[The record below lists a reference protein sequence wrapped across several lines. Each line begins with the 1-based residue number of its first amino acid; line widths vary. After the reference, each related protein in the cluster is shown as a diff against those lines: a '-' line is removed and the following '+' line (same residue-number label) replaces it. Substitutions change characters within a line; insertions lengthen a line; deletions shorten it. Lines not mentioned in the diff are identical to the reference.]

1 MQRIILK
8 KKKDAFVRRFHPW
21 IFSGAVQRK
30 SDDLTDGEVV
40 EVYTKGGEY
49 LATGHYQD
57 GSICVR
63 IFSFEQVEPNA
74 DFWLKKLQNAYD
86 YRVQL
91 DLVDNAET
99 NCYRLVHAEGDGLP
113 GLIIDVYGTAAVVQC
128 HSIGM
133 HGEREHLAAA
143 LQQIYGDRLT
153 TIYDKSREVLPPNYA
168 RGMENSYLLGESA
181 STIVLENGNRFA
193 INWETGQKTGFF
205 LDQRD
210 NRELLKRYAKG
221 KSVLN
226 TFCYSG
232 GFSIYGLQ
240 AGATEVHSVDVSQK
254 AMDLVAEN
262 VSLNGGRLVPQP
274 LRETLL
280 SVNQEEQRQTG
291 MSVLHTADVLKFF
304 KTHEQDHD
312 IVIVDPPAFAKNVSK
327 RHNAVQGYKRL
338 NISALKRIKKGGLL
352 FTFSC
357 SQVVGKDL
365 FYNTIVAAAI
375 EAGRKV
381 RVMHHLTQ
389 PADHPVSLF
398 HVEGAYLKGLVL
410 QVE

>member
-1 MQRIILK
+1 MQRITLK

-30 SDDLTDGEVV
+30 SGDIADGEVV
-40 EVYTKGGEY
+40 EIYSNQGDY
-49 LATGHYQD
+49 LATGHYQN

-63 IFSFEQVEPNA
+63 IFSFQQVTPNA
-74 DFWLKKLQNAYD
+74 DFWLQKLQNAYN

-91 DLVDNAET
+91 DLVNNQKT

-113 GLIIDVYGTAAVVQC
+113 GLIIDIYGTAAVVQC

-133 HGEREHLAAA
+133 HQEREHLAAA
-143 LQQIYGDRLT
+143 LQQIYGERLT

-168 RGMENSYLLGESA
+168 KTIENSYLLGSEA
-181 STIVLENGNRFA
+181 STVVLENGNQFA

-210 NRELLKRYAKG
+210 NRDLLKRYATG
-221 KSVLN
+221 KTVLN

-232 GFSIYGLQ
+232 GFSIYALQ
-240 AGATEVHSVDVSQK
+240 AEATEVHSVDVSQK

-262 VSLNGGRLVPQP
+262 VELNGAQ
-274 LRETLL
+274 TSL
-280 SVNQEEQRQTG
+280 SVGSTLPDTSQTG
-291 MSVLHTADVLKFF
+291 LSVLHTADVLKFF
-304 KTHEQDHD
+304 KTHDADYD

-338 NISALKRIKKGGLL
+338 NISALKRVKRGGLL

-357 SQVVGKDL
+357 SQVVSKDL

-381 RVMHHLTQ
+381 RVMHHLSQ